1 MTDGQRATT
10 RAPLGDLATFA
21 AGDYSADGATFR
33 VFRKGTGPAVIVITE
48 MPGIS
53 PMVLGF
59 ADRARVAGRCAA
71 ESFRV
76 IGMRFKGDPFVP
88 GDRFAMLRQR
98 LGDGFVSIELEQ
110 SDGNPNGPLGH
121 RHSVLTGD
129 LIDEP
134 GEPTREALD
143 TVLDLFRTKLLPA
156 DV

>member
-1 MTDGQRATT
+1 
-10 RAPLGDLATFA
+10 
-21 AGDYSADGATFR
+21 
-33 VFRKGTGPAVIVITE
+33 
-48 MPGIS
+48 
-53 PMVLGF
+53 
-59 ADRARVAGRCAA
+59 
-71 ESFRV
+71 
-76 IGMRFKGDPFVP
+76 MRFKGDPFVP

-143 TVLDLFRTKLLPA
+143 TVLELFRTKLLPA